1 MWRFNEIAIAQQ
13 PTSQPLLSF
22 HFLLLSHVPNTL
34 NSPFFLPS
42 KHPFSFSQTSP
53 NQTAMTD
60 RVYPKSTAHPPQP
73 LNGSAG
79 TNSFPA
85 TKAQLYGATRPAYR
99 PQPQR
104 RSRSR
109 CCSCCLWFTF
119 VILSILV
126 LAAIASAIF
135 YVLYRPHR
143 PSFAVTSLRI
153 SQFNVTATK
162 LTSKLDLS
170 ITARNPNKK
179 LVFIYDPTTVSAA
192 TSSSDVSVGTGTI
205 PAFVHGT
212 KNTTSFKVLISS
224 TSETLD
230 SSSIT
235 ALKSDL
241 KSKSLPLKFQLD
253 TKVKV
258 KVGGL
263 KTNKVK
269 IRVTCDGIKATI
281 PAGKSPG
288 KASTENVKCEVD
300 IRVKVWKWTF

>member
-1 MWRFNEIAIAQQ
+1 
-13 PTSQPLLSF
+13 
-22 HFLLLSHVPNTL
+22 
-34 NSPFFLPS
+34 
-42 KHPFSFSQTSP
+42 
-53 NQTAMTD
+53 MTD

-73 LNGSAG
+73 PNGGAG
-79 TNSFPA
+79 APAAPA

-99 PQPQR
+99 PQPER
-104 RSRSR
+104 RRRSR
-109 CCSCCLWFTF
+109 CCSCCIWLTF
-119 VILSILV
+119 LILFLLVIV
-126 LAAIASAIF
+126 ALAGAIF
-135 YVLYRPHR
+135 YLLYRPHR
-143 PSFAVTSLRI
+143 PSFAVNSLRI
-153 SQFNVTATK
+153 SQFSVTSTK

-179 LVFIYDPTTVSAA
+179 LVFVYDPTTVAA
-192 TSSSDVSVGTGTI
+192 APSSSDVSIGTGTI

-212 KNTTSFKVLISS
+212 KNTTTFKVAIAS

-230 SSSIT
+230 SSAIT

-241 KSKSLPLKFQLD
+241 KRKSLPLKFQLD

-263 KTNKVK
+263 KTTKVS
-269 IRVTCDGIKATI
+269 IRVTCDGIKATV

-300 IRVKVWKWTF
+300 VRVKVWKWTF